1 MDVNRQ
7 TANLEAGH
15 SANLPPSPR
24 LGTILL
30 VDDSRG
36 TRLMTKW
43 FLDYV
48 GFVVHAFSNAQ
59 DALVHFDP
67 RIHDLVV
74 TDNSMA
80 MMTGAEMAQI
90 IKLRSP
96 ATPVLMYS
104 GAPPKDQ
111 SSLDIVIQRPAPLPA
126 LKDAVDKLLAAKK

>member
-1 MDVNRQ
+1 MV
-7 TANLEAGH
+7 
-15 SANLPPSPR
+15 
-24 LGTILL
+24 LGL
-30 VDDSRG
+30 R
-36 TRLMTKW
+36 R
-43 FLDYV
+43 
-48 GFVVHAFSNAQ
+48 FVVHAFSNAQ

-104 GAPPKDQ
+104 GHPPKINPPWT
-111 SSLDIVIQRPAPLPA
+111 SSFKTGSPACA
-126 LKDAVDKLLAAKK
+126 QGRR